1 MSFGGVDVEGYSTYY
16 NDEVDG
22 GGYAS
27 FKSQKYKRRKT
38 GRKSVRRGLI
48 SMFDT
53 GKVCLDL
60 TCRPLKGFTQN
71 MLNSKYINDLI
82 VAF

>member
-1 MSFGGVDVEGYSTYY
+1 MIFLSYLPVLRYGKSRVPVVSFGGVDVEGYSTYY

-22 GGYAS
+22 GGYTS
-27 FKSQKYKRRKT
+27 FKSQKYKRRKP

-53 GKVCLDL
+53 GIFFK
-60 TCRPLKGFTQN
+60 FHN
-71 MLNSKYINDLI
+71 
-82 VAF
+82 F